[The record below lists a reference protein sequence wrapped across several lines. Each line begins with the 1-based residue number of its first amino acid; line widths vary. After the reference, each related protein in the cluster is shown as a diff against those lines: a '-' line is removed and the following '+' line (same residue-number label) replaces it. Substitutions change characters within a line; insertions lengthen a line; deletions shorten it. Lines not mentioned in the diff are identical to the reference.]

1 MILLKAG
8 IGLEELEKEE
18 RQDMCEA
25 IKAMIGE
32 GKEIG
37 KSEGQ
42 MLGCMQEVST
52 FKELGYINKIKR
64 DFSLTE
70 EETKKYMEEYCK

>member
-8 IGLEELEKEE
+8 IVLEELEKEE

-37 KSEGQ
+37 KVKVKCSAV
-42 MLGCMQEVST
+42 C
-52 FKELGYINKIKR
+52 
-64 DFSLTE
+64 
-70 EETKKYMEEYCK
+70 KKFQLSKN